1 MRVEPG
7 VSEGDLPESIA
18 RRVERLCAIGQPTS
32 SGAEGDRSTPVSAVL
47 DLEDGQELRLLA
59 NELVRYV
66 SLGAGVREG
75 GEVIALASDRSAE
88 HGGEP
93 SERARRCE
101 VRVTLLDG
109 AVEAGAPATIR
120 FELDAPPTHP
130 LRAEPADE
138 AALLVVAT
146 PTERDTVTPAS
157 RLYTVGREGTRAVD
171 FTFTPAEHGDRTLRL
186 TVYDREFGIPLQEV
200 TAAIPVAMEQRDIT
214 KAVADALRRLR
225 DLQLS
230 VGDMR
235 ERPAVEVAESL
246 TRLAPPSEFGL
257 SADEAE
263 TYRRALRA
271 ACRQIA
277 LHLVKIEGPAP
288 RASRIDAAGVVRR
301 LAQPSVAAQ
310 IDLLFVPHE
319 ADERKQP
326 LRRLVD
332 FHGERNALNARDLRS
347 LAGDLVRRAVSDPGQ
362 RPVDRDEDAALTDAL
377 ARTLAVLGELEMSA
391 AEALQSRPEHLAHLL
406 KSAVPDADRALTEHG
421 ALLYGLLVDSI
432 AQHVLESLARRVS
445 FAAGNLAEQGQR
457 FADLRNRLDE
467 LQNRPQRPA
476 HRGETSSADAEFE
489 EHYARDIA
497 GSHGHLTLHGID
509 LHHTPG
515 SWPLDAVYLS
525 LRCEHPDSEGS
536 GSAPVPVEQALA
548 GLTRIF
554 VCGEAGSG
562 KTTLIQRL
570 AVSTVQRE
578 LPPQLSHLHGRIPF
592 VVPVRRLPPE
602 GFPPPSDLS
611 AAIGYASVGAPPA
624 AWVERVL
631 EEGRALLLIDGVDE
645 VPASERQ
652 WLRQRLRVW
661 IGMYPGNVWLVSA
674 RPSAVHDGWLSPLG
688 FSELLL
694 VPMSHDEVSDFVRRW
709 HHEAGQEPSADSN
722 RLDAYAE
729 DLLRALH
736 TSRHLGRLATNPLM
750 CGLLCALYRD
760 RGGSLPTSRKE
771 LYDAVL
777 AMLLE
782 RRDSERNITRADP
795 VQLPLEPKLLLLQ
808 SLAHRMLVEDL
819 SEMDR
824 HTAVDILDR
833 CLPALPDVP
842 DEVRA
847 EHVYRHLLDRTG
859 VLREPFPGTVEF
871 VHDTFRD
878 HLAAQEIVRRYDFDL
893 LLGNAHRA
901 EWEDVV
907 LMAVAH
913 ARPDECA
920 HLLNGLLAPHSGQ
933 RGAQRLRRRLLAL
946 ACLEHVRELDP
957 EIRARVRRYGSALVP
972 PTSTASAR
980 ALGWTGPLVLE
991 LLPDPSTVSDAQ
1003 AYLLA
1008 VTATSIGDDMAI
1020 DYLALLRDR
1029 RSHAIRSQL
1038 AQGWRRYDTDRY
1050 AREIIAHLDDTDLYF
1065 PVSDLAELRAL
1076 AALGGRAQ
1084 VQVVGPLTPTELT
1097 AHLPA
1102 EHLTHLWLSQSV
1114 GVSMEWLR
1122 AFPRLRELRVGDR
1135 LPGVT
1140 GVPAGV
1146 HIVQEQHG

>member
-1 MRVEPG
+1 M
-7 VSEGDLPESIA
+7 
-18 RRVERLCAIGQPTS
+18 
-32 SGAEGDRSTPVSAVL
+32 L
-47 DLEDGQELRLLA
+47 DLEDGQELGLLA
-59 NELVRYV
+59 KELVRYV
-66 SLGAGVREG
+66 SLAAGVRSG
-75 GEVIALASDRSAE
+75 GEALATTLERSAE
-88 HGGEP
+88 NGGEP

-101 VRVTLLDG
+101 VRVTLLDD

-120 FELDAPPTHP
+120 FELDAPTHP
-130 LRAEPADE
+130 LHAEPADQ
-138 AALLVVAT
+138 AGLLVVAT
-146 PTERDTVTPAS
+146 PTGNDTVTPAS
-157 RLYTVGREGTRAVD
+157 WLYTVGREGTGAVD

-186 TVYDREFGIPLQEV
+186 TVHDRKSGIPLQEV
-200 TAAIPVAMEQRDIT
+200 TAAVPVAREQRDIT
-214 KAVADALRRLR
+214 RAVATALRGLR

-230 VGDMR
+230 VGDMQ

-246 TRLAPPSEFGL
+246 ARLAPPSEFGL

-263 TYRRALRA
+263 TYRLALRA

-277 LHLVKIEGPAP
+277 LHLVKLEGPP
-288 RASRIDAAGVVRR
+288 PGASRIDSAGIVSR

-332 FHGERNALNARDLRS
+332 FNGERNALNARDLRS
-347 LAGDLVRRAVSDPGQ
+347 LAGDLVRRAVSDPGE
-362 RPVDRDEDAALTDAL
+362 RPVAPEEDAAVTDAL
-377 ARTLAVLGELEMSA
+377 ARTLAVLGELEMGT
-391 AEALQSRPEHLAHLL
+391 AEALQSRPERLAQLL
-406 KSAVPDADRALTEHG
+406 KSAVPDADRALTENG
-421 ALLYGLLVDSI
+421 TLLYGLLVDSI
-432 AQHVLESLARRVS
+432 AQHVLESLARRAS

-476 HRGETSSADAEFE
+476 HRGETSSADTEFE

-509 LHHTPG
+509 LHHTSG

-525 LRCEHPDSEGS
+525 LRCEHPDSE

-570 AVSTVQRE
+570 AVSTAQRE

-611 AAIGYASVGAPPA
+611 AAIGHASVGAPPA

-661 IGMYPGNVWLVSA
+661 TGMYPGNVWLVTA

-694 VPMSHDEVSDFVRRW
+694 VPMSRDEVSNFVRRR
-709 HHEAGQEPSADSN
+709 HHGAGQEPSADSN
-722 RLDAYAE
+722 RPDAYAE
-729 DLLRALH
+729 DLLRVLH

-750 CGLLCALYRD
+750 CGLLCALHRE
-760 RGGSLPTSRKE
+760 RGGSLPASRKE

-795 VQLPLEPKLLLLQ
+795 VQLPLEPKVLLLQ

-833 CLPALPDVP
+833 SLPALPEVP
-842 DEVRA
+842 DEIRA

-878 HLAAQEIVRRYDFDL
+878 HLAAQEIVRRHDFDL

-920 HLLNGLLAPHSGQ
+920 HLLTGLLAPHSGQ
-933 RGAQRLRRRLLAL
+933 RGSQRLRRILLAL
-946 ACLEHVRELDP
+946 AGLEHVRELDP
-957 EIRARVRRYGSALVP
+957 EIRARVRRYGSAVVP
-972 PTSTASAR
+972 PTSTAAAR

-991 LLPDPSTVSDAQ
+991 LLPDPSTASDAQ

-1008 VTATSIGDDMAI
+1008 VTVTSMGDDMAI

-1029 RSHAIRSQL
+1029 RSHAIRTQL
-1038 AQGWRRYDTDRY
+1038 AQGWHRYDTDRY

-1076 AALGGRAQ
+1076 AALGGRAR
-1084 VQVVGPLTPTELT
+1084 VQVAGPLTPDELT